1 MDRLM
6 CELSSVFWSLP
17 PKPAMLTTSDEEP
30 LAAADVAA
38 AAVANTMLDV
48 EVDEGDEDDVDDDD
62 GDDEPDAD
70 DER

>member
-1 MDRLM
+1 
-6 CELSSVFWSLP
+6 
-17 PKPAMLTTSDEEP
+17 MLTTSDEEP